1 MKYKI
6 TNRNIMSG
14 GEIPKIN
21 IPFTEGLSKT
31 ERTNQMNITGPLYF
45 NLNKNPI
52 ISEDDTIYNYD
63 FAYKPD
69 SNVLKMDNNLN
80 LNPTTN
86 NIGDIQSIEPID
98 PTNKLIF
105 LNNIEIPYYLGK
117 IHTNKTFFGNI
128 KFLFQYVQINQ
139 EESDPKKRVIILQQ
153 EDDVIKFINS
163 LFNISDE
170 GRFLI
175 GINQRLENP
184 IDKFIFINKFYELL
198 DMITWFPPD
207 ISEENI
213 RTPGF
218 VSIPT
223 STNNIPKDKLKQ
235 ILQDNNIIELIKF
248 YSNSKSN
255 YTVQFCEKNL
265 DDKTLGLELKIRY
278 IQMLS
283 QIDYVLTKLK
293 SIFTSDT
300 DTEPDKI
307 NLINLLDLYKG
318 YNGVFLSETTKNSNE
333 NTLICKN
340 LASINKINLTVRPNY
355 DKILSDIVSEIFEIK
370 KVCLKIFNWP
380 IAYNINNYDIY
391 LDMILLL
398 SYFDLRVNSTQIKKG
413 KNLNALPIN
422 KVRAYENLLGN
433 KKSINIT
440 EQKFIETETFLSNQ
454 GVGPEI
460 NTNTPQVNLTD
471 EFGITFPACVENT
484 LFQLVKFLFWDY
496 DEESYDLN
504 KMNLSTDNY
513 FRSIMEEFVKTSVQ
527 NEQIFREFVKPIIG
541 LPKIDY
547 MKKSNGIDYELNALS
562 ENIVK
567 LLTLGLKNSIQNIYN
582 IKNNGLVDYFNSFN
596 DDLEFI
602 NKTIQNNNYELE
614 YDNTNNNE
622 SKLILKYKGDAVLIL
637 TMNPNMHGD
646 VSKPKKENFDF
657 NLINSSIKNFY
668 FYLNSYHDAN
678 IRYNYNY
685 DPEFELIDVN
695 EFINTKGQDSPY
707 FNTDKIYWLNF
718 IDSIDN
724 FVDVGKISNITNSQ
738 DDTMLYCELVLNVI
752 DNIFT
757 TTYTKNKI
765 YIVNYNY
772 KLLYDYLKTVLK
784 YPIKEFSKSYNNL
797 TSLLSTYPKSL
808 ELKPEILYDFNVVQL
823 MSALVIICNIEG
835 LIHII
840 NKTKSINND
849 IFFKYNSNGLQPI
862 NLFLKQIFNNNDLR
876 YDFFN
881 YNNFVSLVD
890 ALIDKDQNVLKF
902 IQENDLQVKSSPHYD
917 EMTSLPLYNI
927 LKNLKFIFEKI
938 NNNTNRLSLEELSQ
952 IINLFVDKHKLILD
966 MYDDLNPLCYYLSI
980 IDFESIYSQNKYFVL
995 SIDDI
1000 YLKVPIS
1007 VLQTENNIII
1017 QENHHTNSLLYKFIY
1032 AIYDYK
1038 ENNYHPYKAKAMVR
1052 DNLLIDYFVENKL
1065 LIDPKINGNQPVF
1078 NMRTDYNDPSLL
1090 YMYVQIISESDN
1102 FNCNTFKYLYNK
1114 ELLITN
1120 PTPLSCYI
1128 KYNGINCDINIIRLL
1143 AKEYNGISPL
1153 SINSKEFLEIIR
1165 KTKEDINDYIDRE
1178 RGDSRIEMMPLEYIL
1193 DNYEDFLHHN
1203 KYKY

>member
-6 TNRNIMSG
+6 INKNKMSG
-14 GEIPKIN
+14 GKIPKIN

-69 SNVLKMDNNLN
+69 SNVLQMDNNLN

-105 LNNIEIPYYLGK
+105 LNNLEIPYYLGK

-139 EESDPKKRVIILQQ
+139 EESDPQKRVITLQQ

-175 GINQRLENP
+175 GINQRLENQ

-198 DMITWFPPD
+198 DMITWQPPD

-213 RTPGF
+213 RTFRF

-223 STNNIPKDKLKQ
+223 CTINIPKEKLKK
-235 ILQDNNIIELIKF
+235 ILQDDNIIELIKL

-255 YTVQFCEKNL
+255 YTVQFCEKYL

-278 IQMLS
+278 IQMLL
-283 QIDYVLTKLK
+283 QIDHVLTKLK

-300 DTEPDKI
+300 DDEPDKI

-318 YNGVFLSETTKNSNE
+318 YNSVFLSETTKNSNE

-340 LASINKINLTVRPNY
+340 LASINKINLIVRPEYN
-355 DKILSDIVSEIFEIK
+355 KILSDVVSEIFEIK
-370 KVCLKIFNWP
+370 KVCLKITNWP
-380 IAYNINNYDIY
+380 IAYDIDEY
-391 LDMILLL
+391 YIKLDMILLL

-433 KKSINIT
+433 NKSIDIT
-440 EQKFIETETFLSNQ
+440 DQELIETETFLSNQ

-471 EFGITFPACVENT
+471 EFGISFPACVENT

-496 DEESYDLN
+496 DNESYDLN
-504 KMNLSTDNY
+504 KMNLQTDNY
-513 FRSIMEEFVKTSVQ
+513 FRSIMEEFVKTEVQ
-527 NEQIFREFVKPIIG
+527 NEQILREFVKPIIG

-657 NLINSSIKNFY
+657 DLINSSVKNFY

-685 DPEFELIDVN
+685 DPEFELLDVKQ
-695 EFINTKGQDSPY
+695 FINTNGQDSPY
-707 FNTDKIYWLNF
+707 FNSDKIYWLNF

-724 FVDVGKISNITNSQ
+724 FVNVDKIPNMRRYQ
-738 DDTMLYCELVLNVI
+738 KDDIMLYCELVLNVI

-757 TTYTKNKI
+757 KTYTKNNI

-772 KLLYDYLKTVLK
+772 KLLYDYLKAVIK
-784 YPIKEFSKSYNNL
+784 FPIKQFSKSYNNL

-808 ELKPEILYDFNVVQL
+808 ELKPEIQYDFNVVQL
-823 MSALVIICNIEG
+823 MSALVILCNTEG

-849 IFFKYNSNGLQPI
+849 ILFKYNSNGLQPI
-862 NLFLKQIFNNNDLR
+862 NLLLKQIFNNNNLR
-876 YDFFN
+876 DDFFN

-902 IQENDLQVKSSPHYD
+902 IQENDLQVKSSPNYN
-917 EMTSLPLYNI
+917 EITSLPLYNI
-927 LKNLKFIFEKI
+927 LNNLKFIFEKLLD
-938 NNNTNRLSLEELSQ
+938 NNRLSLEELSQ
-952 IINLFVDKHKLILD
+952 IINLFVDKHKSILD
-966 MYDDLNPLCYYLSI
+966 MYDDINPLSYYI
-980 IDFESIYSQNKYFVL
+980 TTIDIEFIYSGDKYL
-995 SIDDI
+995 YSNNDI

-1017 QENHHTNSLLYKFIY
+1017 QHFKHTNSLLYKFIY
-1032 AIYDYK
+1032 AIYYYK
-1038 ENNYHPYKAKAMVR
+1038 ELNYRSNKAKAMMR

-1078 NMRTDYNDPSLL
+1078 NMRTNYNDPSLL
-1090 YMYVQIISESDN
+1090 YMYVQIISKSDN

-1114 ELLITN
+1114 ELLIMN

-1128 KYNGINCDINIIRLL
+1128 EYNGINCDINIIRLL

-1153 SINSKEFLEIIR
+1153 SINSKKFLRIIR
-1165 KTKEDINDYIDRE
+1165 KIKEDIYDYIDRE
-1178 RGDSRIEMMPLEYIL
+1178 RGDSRIEMRPLLHIL
-1193 DNYEDFLHHN
+1193 DNYEDLN
-1203 KYKY
+1203 IIKIN